1 MGALHDRDFYAWTQE
16 QVRLLRRARDSG
28 SNLALDWEGLIEE
41 IEGLA
46 ASEKRELTSNLAR
59 VLEHLGKLAWSS
71 AADPR
76 RVWRLSVEEH
86 RERVRVQ
93 LRDSPSLRRL
103 LPTMLEDTWRFAR
116 PRIARSLPSL
126 PDGSPLPETC
136 PFTIDQALDP
146 DWYPPAPGPK
156 A

>member
-28 SNLALDWEGLIEE
+28 SNLARI
-41 IEGLA
+41 
-46 ASEKRELTSNLAR
+46 
-59 VLEHLGKLAWSS
+59 LEHLAELAWSPAS
-71 AADPR
+71 DPR
-76 RVWRLSVEEH
+76 RVWTPSVEEH
-86 RERVRVQ
+86 RARVGIR
-93 LRDSPSLRRL
+93 RRRGPSLRRR
-103 LPTMLEDTWRFAR
+103 LPDPLVDAR
-116 PRIARSLPSL
+116 EIALPRIARSLPTL

>member
-28 SNLALDWEGLIEE
+28 SNLALDWDGLIEE
-41 IEGLA
+41 IEGLG
-46 ASEKRELTSNLAR
+46 ASEANELTSNLAR
-59 VLEHLGKLAWSS
+59 ILEHLAKLAWSPTS
-71 AADPR
+71 DPR
-76 RVWRLSVEEH
+76 RVWTLSVKEH
-86 RERVRVQ
+86 RARVGIR
-93 LRDSPSLRRL
+93 LRRSPSLKRRL
-103 LPTMLEDTWRFAR
+103 PDLLVDAWEIAL